1 MWCGTH
7 TGYGWLGWMLM
18 SVGMI
23 AFWGLA
29 AWAIV
34 AFIRGG
40 TTSDTGDA
48 NRSDEVLASRFA
60 RGEISAD
67 EYVRARDLLD
77 GASAQ
82 PKADETVE
90 VL

>member
-1 MWCGTH
+1 MWCGNH
-7 TGYGWLGWMLM
+7 TGFGWLGWTLM

-23 AFWGLA
+23 AFWGLV

-34 AFIRGG
+34 VFIRGG
-40 TTSDTGDA
+40 NTRDNGDA

-60 RGEISAD
+60 SGEISAD

-77 GASAQ
+77 GGPAQ
-82 PKADETVE
+82 PKADESVE
-90 VL
+90 AL